1 MTQQKD
7 SSTNGSRQ
15 SNMRR
20 AVQRDMRRYDS
31 REPTD
36 RSFWRSLSVL
46 GSIGWPIALTMVGG
60 AWLGRWLDR
69 QWDTGVR
76 LTLILVFVGAVL
88 GGSVA
93 WSIIQGTR
101 K

>member
-1 MTQQKD
+1 MRNFKTDLRRLDLRD
-7 SSTNGSRQ
+7 SVR
-15 SNMRR
+15 
-20 AVQRDMRRYDS
+20 RDMRRHRA
-31 REPTD
+31 RESGD

-46 GSIGWPIALTMVGG
+46 GAVGWPIVVMMVGG

-76 LTLILVFVGAVL
+76 VTLVLVFVGALL
-88 GGSVA
+88 GGSAA
-93 WSIIQGTR
+93 WSVIQGTR